1 MAVGAVKEL
10 ALLGFVILC
19 NCIQTNGGS
28 LECHCVENLSVRKM
42 PSIVLMLNHASQIEG
57 LNPL

>member
-42 PSIVLMLNHASQIEG
+42 PSIVLMLNHASQI
-57 LNPL
+57 